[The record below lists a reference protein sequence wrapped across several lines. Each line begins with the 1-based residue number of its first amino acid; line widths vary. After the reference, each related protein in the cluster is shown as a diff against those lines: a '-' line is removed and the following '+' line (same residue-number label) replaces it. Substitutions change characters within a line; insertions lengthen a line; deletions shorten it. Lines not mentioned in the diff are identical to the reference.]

1 MSQKKPLLIDLPY
14 LPCISWI
21 KLAEQYD
28 EIYIDAFEYYVK
40 GTYRNRCHILGPN
53 GLQRLSIPLVK
64 GKHQHTPIKDV
75 CIDHN
80 SNWQKIH
87 WQSLCSA
94 YRRSVYFEYFEDVL
108 YPFYH
113 KRIDGLMAFNHALL
127 QVIFKILKMPQLIIF
142 TEHYI
147 SKDDSIFDDYRSVI
161 SPKKKNM
168 LNHVLPAYT
177 QVFSDRF
184 TFFND
189 LSIVDYIF
197 NTGNK

>member
-21 KLAEQYD
+21 SLAKQYD
-28 EIYIDAFEYYVK
+28 EIYIDAFEHYVK
-40 GTYRNRCHILGPN
+40 GSYRNRCHILGPN
-53 GLQRLSIPLVK
+53 GMQRLSIPLVK
-64 GKHQHTPIKDV
+64 GKHQHTPMKDV
-75 CIDHN
+75 RIDHG

-113 KRIDGLMAFNHALL
+113 SRIDGLMASNHALL
-127 QVIFKILKMPQLIIF
+127 QLIFKILKMPQQVVF
-142 TEHYI
+142 TERYI
-147 SKDDSIFDDYRSVI
+147 SKGDNTFDDYRSVI

-168 LNHVLPAYT
+168 LNPDLPVYT